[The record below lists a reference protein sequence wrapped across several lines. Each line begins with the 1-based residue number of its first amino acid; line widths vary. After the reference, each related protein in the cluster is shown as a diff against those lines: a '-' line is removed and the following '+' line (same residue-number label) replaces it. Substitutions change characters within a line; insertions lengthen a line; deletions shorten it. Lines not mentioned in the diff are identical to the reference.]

1 VQPKIKKNQEKENT
15 DNIINGYSPPAL
27 HPHHNSTVWLDSS
40 ICLLALGVGQGKILS
55 INQTCTHSNKHYF
68 YSFCGICT

>member
-40 ICLLALGVGQGKILS
+40 ICLLGLGVGQGKILS
-55 INQTCTHSNKHYF
+55 IN
-68 YSFCGICT
+68 